1 MLFMFKFNI
10 GCYLIWIMGTAVPK
24 HSHTEGVLYL
34 RTVCCK
40 SAGPKH
46 SLAELLYSSTAAD

>member
-1 MLFMFKFNI
+1 MFKFNI
-10 GCYLIWIMGTAVPK
+10 GCYLIWIMGTTVPK

-46 SLAELLYSSTAAD
+46 SLAELLYSSTAAG